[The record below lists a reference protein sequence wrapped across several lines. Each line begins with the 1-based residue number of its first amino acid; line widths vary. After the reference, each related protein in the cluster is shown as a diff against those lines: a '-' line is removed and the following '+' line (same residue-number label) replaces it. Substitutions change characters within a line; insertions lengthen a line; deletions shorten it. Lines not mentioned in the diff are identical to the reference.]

1 MDRVSSLNAA
11 EPLWGDSL
19 PKEFEETIW
28 SISAEQK
35 VELTLESPSG
45 FEPGTSELSI
55 QCPNN

>member
-1 MDRVSSLNAA
+1 MDRVNSLNAA

-35 VELTLESPSG
+35 VELTLESLSG

-55 QCPNN
+55 